1 MGTAIFLFFALVI
14 NQKNSTPTFPY
25 QQVFISTHVGK
36 TFETCEKSDTTK
48 FVFDK
53 CSEKF
58 IIDLTNDNDVIWKSK
73 KHIVYVSNDSI
84 KRVQKR
90 GKTLKF
96 YP

>member
-1 MGTAIFLFFALVI
+1 MGTTIFLFFALII
-14 NQKNSTPTFPY
+14 NQKVTTPVFPY

-36 TFETCEKSDTTK
+36 TFETCEKSDTMR
-48 FVFDK
+48 FVFNK
-53 CSEKF
+53 CEEKF
-58 IIDLTNDNDVIWKSK
+58 IVDLTNDGDVIWKSK

-90 GKTLKF
+90 GKTSKF